1 MFICLVLTDFVR
13 RHFGL
18 TLDKDATIQAAME
31 DCIVAI
37 SQLVPVNDLILNLP
51 LELRS
56 IWRSRLSPMEMTE
69 VSAMASPML
78 EVNVITTLGSPG
90 KAKLDLDIDMEKS
103 NFMEDVTSIIHP
115 SASVEPPTVALPL
128 SNEII
133 LDAELGITMKVKTW
147 PPPDT
152 PKIMVKHLSV
162 DFDTPRSM
170 NHPEETDESAGEEI
184 DVHNDLD
191 EIVEAYDNPDMD
203 TTTTPETMPA
213 NPLPIE
219 QLDI

>member
-1 MFICLVLTDFVR
+1 MFTCLVLTDFVR
-13 RHFGL
+13 KHFGL

-37 SQLVPVNDLILNLP
+37 SQLVSVNDLILNMP

-69 VSAMASPML
+69 ISAMASPML
-78 EVNVITTLGSPG
+78 EVNVITTLGSPE
-90 KAKLDLDIDMEKS
+90 KAKLDIDKS
-103 NFMEDVTSIIHP
+103 SPMEDVTLTIHP
-115 SASVEPPTVALPL
+115 SASVESPTVVFPL

-147 PPPDT
+147 PPPET
-152 PKIMVKHLSV
+152 PKTMVKHLSV

-170 NHPEETDESAGEEI
+170 NHPDETDESAAEEI
-184 DVHNDLD
+184 DVSNDLD
-191 EIVEAYDNPDMD
+191 EIVEAYDNPSMD
-203 TTTTPETMPA
+203 TTTTTPETMPA